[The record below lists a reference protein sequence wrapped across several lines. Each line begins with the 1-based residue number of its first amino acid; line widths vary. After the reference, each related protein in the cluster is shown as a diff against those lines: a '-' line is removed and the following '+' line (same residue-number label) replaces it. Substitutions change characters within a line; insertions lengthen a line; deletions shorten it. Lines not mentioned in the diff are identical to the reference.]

1 MKLQG
6 IKNTMV
12 AAALTALTAFVGTVG
27 QAHAFT
33 FGDGDLVLAIYGN
46 NSEALYNI
54 GKFTDL
60 LANGA
65 SLNKD
70 VSSGLTQ
77 AKVGT
82 NPVSWTVFGWDT
94 SLPAGQVHAATK
106 ANPIQ
111 PAGTFLG
118 LTNQF
123 NPLAVWSGTQL
134 NTADVIPKADGDS
147 FSSRIN
153 SGGDGLLSG
162 AWPNPMEGALS
173 DTLTVVRGDVAANT
187 FTQVGRVT
195 LTDNGQLTLLGGAG
209 QPVPLPAGMVLFGT
223 GVIGLIGVARR
234 SVLRVTAYGQ
244 HV

>member
-1 MKLQG
+1 MKLRG
-6 IKNTMV
+6 IKRIMV
-12 AAALTALTAFVGTVG
+12 AAVLAVATAVAGN
-27 QAHAFT
+27 AHAFT

-46 NSEALYNI
+46 NSEALYNL
-54 GKFTDL
+54 GNYNSK

-65 SLNKD
+65 SFTLD
-70 VSSGLTQ
+70 VTSGLNA

-82 NPVSWTVFGWDT
+82 NPVLWTVFGWDT

-111 PAGTFLG
+111 PAGTSLG

-134 NTADVIPKADGDS
+134 NTADVIPKSDGDS

-153 SGGDGLLSG
+153 SGGDGKLSG
-162 AWPNPMEGALS
+162 AWPNAMEGVLN
-173 DTLTVVRGDVAANT
+173 DQLTVVRGDVAANT

-195 LTDNGQLTLLGGAG
+195 LTNAGLLTLLGGVG
-209 QPVPLPAGMVLFGT
+209 QPVPLPAGVVLFGT

-234 SVLRVTAYGQ
+234 SFNKMAA
-244 HV
+244 

>member
-1 MKLQG
+1 MKLRG
-6 IKNTMV
+6 IKRIMV
-12 AAALTALTAFVGTVG
+12 AAALAVATAMAG
-27 QAHAFT
+27 QAQAFT

-46 NSEALYNI
+46 NSEALYNL
-54 GKFTDL
+54 GKYTDR

-65 SLNKD
+65 SFTLD
-70 VSSGLTQ
+70 VNSGLNA

-82 NPVSWTVFGWDT
+82 NPVAWTVFGWDT

-111 PAGTFLG
+111 PAGTQLG

-134 NTADVIPKADGDS
+134 NTADVIPKADDDS
-147 FSSRIN
+147 FTRRIN
-153 SGGDGLLSG
+153 PQEDGLLSG
-162 AWPNPMEGALS
+162 AWPNRMEGALN
-173 DTLTVVRGDVAANT
+173 DTLTIVRGDVAANI

-195 LTDNGQLTLLGGAG
+195 LTDGGLLTLLAGAG
-209 QPVPLPAGMVLFGT
+209 QPVPLPAAVVLFGT

-234 SVLRVTAYGQ
+234 SLNKMAA
-244 HV
+244 